1 MKNKNKLIMMLI
13 FCLVVLGGCVDTDYE
28 VKRLRNKTEIK
39 YSKKQLIK
47 MTHEK
52 YSDSYRIFGNSV
64 NNLQNKIH
72 ACKYNNRIYYC
83 GKDIRGIYSVEL
95 SGKNEKNINND
106 RATFLNVYKDRLY
119 YINNIANNNTELVSV
134 KLDGKT
140 DRRVICENVGQI
152 LIRNDKLVYVTNLK
166 CLMGKIPAYVGGKM
180 ISYGLNRNGKK
191 KIFDAGYGSSVI
203 IDEKTVLASS
213 PIIQSYISA
222 NGKRIYPQW
231 SKNHPKI
238 QFLGA
243 YENYIVV
250 LLDKSTDNVDD
261 QVCAIEKDGAC
272 YKIIPCKDVKSKIL
286 VGKNFYYYNKNK
298 FMSFDLISGRKI
310 KLFEYEYKDSDLFD
324 FEGIIYTRINNKFI
338 AMYDTNKKKVTDEF
352 SNYLEKKIDN

>member
-1 MKNKNKLIMMLI
+1 MKNRNKLVTMLI
-13 FCLVVLGGCVDTDYE
+13 FCLLVLNGCRNTEYE
-28 VKRLRNKTEIK
+28 VKKLRNKEEIK
-39 YSKKQLIK
+39 YSKSKLVG

-64 NNLQNKIH
+64 NNFQNKIH
-72 ACKYNNRIYYC
+72 ASKYNDRIYYC
-83 GKDIRGIYSVEL
+83 GKDIRGVYSVEL
-95 SGKNEKNINND
+95 SGENEKKINND
-106 RATFLNVYKDRLY
+106 RATFINVYKDRLY
-119 YINNIANNNTELVSV
+119 YINNSGNNNTELISV

-140 DRRVICENVGQI
+140 DRRVISENVDQV
-152 LIRNDKLVYVTNLK
+152 LIKNDNLVYVTSLK
-166 CLMGKIPAYVGGKM
+166 CLMGKIPAYVGCNM
-180 ISYGLNRNGKK
+180 ISYGLNKNGEK

-213 PIIQSYISA
+213 PIIENYISV
-222 NGKRIYPQW
+222 NGKKIYPQCY
-231 SKNHPKI
+231 KNHPKI
-238 QFLGA
+238 QFLGSH
-243 YENYIVV
+243 ENYIVV
-250 LLDKSTDNVDD
+250 LLDKSTDNVDN

-286 VGKNFYYYNKNK
+286 VGKKFYYYK
-298 FMSFDLISGRKI
+298 FNDFMCFNLENGRKT
-310 KLFEYEYKDSDLFD
+310 KLFEYVYKDSDLFD